1 MRLSIPN
8 DLLDAVRADDDGY
21 VRDRVRAD
29 PALVHAADDHA
40 KTLLHWAAEFDR
52 AALAA
57 VLLDA
62 GADLEARTSWGA
74 TPFDWAATM
83 GSGHVADLLLDR
95 GATGLSLVTA
105 AALGRLGFV
114 REVVEGGADLSMH
127 RRRGAPDG
135 PTSEW
140 PADTAWARG
149 DVLSDAL
156 HAAARNGQTAVVEYL
171 ADRGADIDATG
182 FFGATG
188 LHWAAIRG
196 HRDTVAFLLARGAVL
211 DRRDAR
217 FGATAEGWAREGGH
231 DAIAEILRS
240 HGARE

>member
-1 MRLSIPN
+1 LRLTIPH
-8 DLLDAVRADDDGY
+8 DLIDAIRANDDGY
-21 VRDRVRAD
+21 VLDRLRAD
-29 PALVHAADDHA
+29 PTLVHAADDHA
-40 KTLLHWAAEFDR
+40 KTLLHWAAECDR
-52 AALAA
+52 PVIAA

-62 GADLEARTSWGA
+62 GADLEAKTSWGA

-95 GATGLSLVTA
+95 GAAGLSLVTA

-135 PTSEW
+135 PTPEW

-217 FGATAEGWAREGGH
+217 FDATAEGWAREGGH
-231 DAIAEILRS
+231 DAIAALLRNRS
-240 HGARE
+240 TSE